1 MKSKNPC
8 LLSIIVP
15 VYNAE
20 EYVKVCLDSL
30 LHQNFD
36 NYEIICVNDGSRDN
50 SLSILLDYE
59 KINHKIKVI
68 NKENGGVSS
77 ARNMGINSASGKWI
91 WFVDSDDY
99 IPFNCL
105 DYLVSNLEDD
115 IDYLAF
121 DYDKVCKIQT
131 AVFDKTT
138 KYNITYM
145 NTTTEFFTTY
155 PTKSYGGSLPIY
167 IESRVNRQK
176 QYCF

>member
-1 MKSKNPC
+1 MESKNPC

-30 LHQNFD
+30 LHQNID

-131 AVFDKTT
+131 VVFDNTA
-138 KYNITYM
+138 KYDITYM
-145 NTTTEFFTTY
+145 NSTTEFFTTY
-155 PTKSYGGSLPIY
+155 PTKSYGGVLFVH
-167 IESRVNRQK
+167 IESRVNS
-176 QYCF
+176 